1 MAITNHER
9 VGKAMDLL
17 KAGLTPFVEREF
29 KNLYKEQALVEAQR
43 FIASERLDAN
53 RPFAT
58 WDVAVLLRLMW
69 DAWNDVFRRT
79 LGQAQRTLVS
89 ELRDVRNR
97 WAHQEPFSTDDAYR
111 ALDSAG
117 RLLTAVS
124 APQSDEL
131 EKMKT

>member
-29 KNLYKEQALVEAQR
+29 KNLYQGQALVEAQR

-53 RPFAT
+53 RPFTA

-69 DAWNDVFRRT
+69 DAWNDVFRKT
-79 LGQAQRTLVS
+79 LGQAERSLVS

-97 WAHQEPFSTDDAYR
+97 WAHQEPFSGDDADR
-111 ALDSAG
+111 ALDSAE

-124 APQSDEL
+124 AAAGG
-131 EKMKT
+131 